1 MNYFLTII
9 LKSTFVAIFG
19 AVKRIA
25 AIAFIF
31 LISSQCIF
39 KLGIITYFQA
49 NRDYIAE
56 VLCVNKENPITMC
69 YGKCFLDRNL
79 SLVDDDIANQVPGSI
94 KVKVETSFFVA
105 DYFSFTPTIDS
116 FDLEN
121 TSPQQSLYQ
130 FDSQDPFF
138 HPPC

>member
-19 AVKRIA
+19 GVKRIA

-39 KLGIITYFQA
+39 KLGIVTYFQV

-69 YGKCFLDRNL
+69 HGKCFLDRNL

-94 KVKVETSFFVA
+94 KLKVETSSFVA
-105 DYFSFTPTIDS
+105 DYFSFTPTINS
-116 FDLEN
+116 VDLEN
-121 TSPQQSLYQ
+121 TSAQQSLYQ
-130 FDSQDPFF
+130 FDSQDSFF